1 MSFGVTLAL
10 MLMGGRWLSHRPM
23 DELIGFVRRFS
34 QLTIAIVGVEMV
46 SCSQFAEGAD
56 NAAHCGLGAG
66 FSSAAWAFWL

>member
-1 MSFGVTLAL
+1 
-10 MLMGGRWLSHRPM
+10 M

-34 QLTIAIVGVEMV
+34 QLTVAIVGVEMV